1 MINDEKLKN
10 MLAGGEMGVPSVR
23 QRRDIDNMSVE
34 ELLALRAEIDARLP
48 ATSLKD
54 MNLEKELIIQYLK
67 VVELQQ
73 KVLEDDETP
82 ANQLAQVANAVAGTL
97 QNLITMQSKF
107 HNVERF
113 KQLENLMIKHMK
125 SLPLEVAEAFINE
138 YEQLEAQ

>member
-67 VVELQQ
+67 VVELQK

>member
-1 MINDEKLKN
+1 
-10 MLAGGEMGVPSVR
+10 MGVPSVR

-67 VVELQQ
+67 VVELQK